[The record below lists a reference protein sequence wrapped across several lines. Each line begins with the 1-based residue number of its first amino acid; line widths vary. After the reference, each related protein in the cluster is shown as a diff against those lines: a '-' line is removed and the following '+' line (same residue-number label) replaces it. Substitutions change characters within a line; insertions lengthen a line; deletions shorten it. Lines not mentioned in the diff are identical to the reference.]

1 MVGSDVVYR
10 PGPYANVNQ
19 NQSAINQDDKSKS
32 IALRGFLKQETVQ
45 MLWSPIVPMSSSSS
59 EKKSLLKTD
68 QSDKVHYGMGWT
80 FLPPSKRYA
89 FCKDQRCFIS
99 HTGGAMG
106 ASSVLLILPRS
117 PKNESMKAVKE
128 STDKCTKIDSAKP
141 SAHVPEG
148 VVVTIICN
156 TSSVG
161 LSKLAL
167 DIAKVFETLRPSV
180 EGPYRVQ
187 KVYQC

>member
-1 MVGSDVVYR
+1 
-10 PGPYANVNQ
+10 
-19 NQSAINQDDKSKS
+19 
-32 IALRGFLKQETVQ
+32 
-45 MLWSPIVPMSSSSS
+45 MLWSPIVPFSSSSS

-68 QSDKVHYGMGWT
+68 QSDKVHYGMGWV
-80 FLPPSKRYA
+80 FMPPSKRYA

-117 PKNESMKAVKE
+117 QKSESIKTVKD
-128 STDKCTKIDSAKP
+128 STERNSKLDTGKP
-141 SAHVPEG
+141 LPHVPEG

-167 DIAKVFETLRPSV
+167 DIAKVFETLRPAV

>member
-1 MVGSDVVYR
+1 M
-10 PGPYANVNQ
+10 NQ
-19 NQSAINQDDKSKS
+19 NPQAKNDESVSKQLP
-32 IALRGFLKQETVQ
+32 AFLKQETAQ
-45 MLWSPIVPMSSSSS
+45 MLWSPIVPKNFGSSD
-59 EKKSLLKTD
+59 EKKEKSD
-68 QSDKVHYGMGWT
+68 QSDQHHYGMGWG
-80 FLPPSKRYA
+80 FMPSSKRYE

-117 PKNESMKAVKE
+117 PKSESIKTIKD
-128 STDKCTKIDSAKP
+128 STERNPKLDTGKSVP
-141 SAHVPEG
+141 HVPEG

-167 DIAKVFETLRPSV
+167 DIAKVFETLRPAV

>member
-19 NQSAINQDDKSKS
+19 NLINQDDASKS
-32 IALRGFLKQETVQ
+32 TALRGFLKQETVK
-45 MLWSPIVPMSSSSS
+45 MLWSPIVPYSSNSSS
-59 EKKSLLKTD
+59 EKKSLVKAD
-68 QSDKVHYGMGWT
+68 KSDKVHYGMGWA
-80 FLPPSKRYA
+80 FMPPSNRYA

-117 PKNESMKAVKE
+117 PKNNSVNAVKE
-128 STDKCTKIDSAKP
+128 SKDKSLKFDTAKP
-141 SAHVPEG
+141 SPHVPEG

-156 TSSVG
+156 TSSVS

-167 DIAKVFETLRPSV
+167 DIAKVFETLRPTV